1 MSRKYFKNA
10 GFKNVLFIELGPPS
24 ASFLGFVLA
33 AYKNYGWRGFGF
45 CFFFS
50 VVWEIGL
57 GNVVYNSTILF

>member
-50 VVWEIGL
+50 VV
-57 GNVVYNSTILF
+57 